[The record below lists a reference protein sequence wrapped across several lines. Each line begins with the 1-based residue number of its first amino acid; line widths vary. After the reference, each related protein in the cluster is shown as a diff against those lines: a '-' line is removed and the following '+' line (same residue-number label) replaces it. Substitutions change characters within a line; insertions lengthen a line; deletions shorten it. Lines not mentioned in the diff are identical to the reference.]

1 MLFDRKFDEYL
12 LKNHFPLLKADEL
25 NSWQNQR
32 DSVMQTVNS
41 VSFYALGL
49 VPERGRWYTFLTHQ
63 FLHGDI
69 MHLVGNMVFLVL
81 FGFVVEAALGAWRF
95 LATYL
100 IGGLGAAGFHYSYLV
115 LSGGDLSTPM
125 VGASGAISAVMAM
138 YVVLYRLKAIEFFYW
153 IFMFAGYFKAP
164 ALIILPLYIAFEVL
178 KSLMIEGSNVAYMAH
193 IGGFIAGAILIFLI
207 QAFFQ
212 NEINEEYLE
221 DKVEIDPFRQDLD
234 KVYNYIASFNLHS
247 AYKQNEV
254 LYKKYGNRPEVEEL
268 RLNLLK
274 GLSKSSLSKFL
285 LSRLKQQNNL
295 SSVVKAQVALWK
307 QLDTEA
313 KNEVSVIQQLNLA
326 IAALSIEE
334 AIVAKEIYKSLRA
347 KDQLLDKFQP
357 KMVELNNA
365 FIKFYQTHSQE
376 EMAQKFVKKNMELN
390 QFI

>member
-1 MLFDRKFDEYL
+1 
-12 LKNHFPLLKADEL
+12 
-25 NSWQNQR
+25 
-32 DSVMQTVNS
+32 
-41 VSFYALGL
+41 
-49 VPERGRWYTFLTHQ
+49 
-63 FLHGDI
+63 
-69 MHLVGNMVFLVL
+69 VL

-100 IGGLGAAGFHYSYLV
+100 IGGLGAAGFHYSYQV
-115 LSGGDLSTPM
+115 LSSGDLSTPM

-234 KVYNYIASFNLHS
+234 KVYNYIASFNLQS

-307 QLDTEA
+307 QLDIEA
-313 KNEVSVIQQLNLA
+313 KNGVSVIQQLNLA

-334 AIVAKEIYKSLRA
+334 ASVAKEIYKNLSA

-357 KMVELNNA
+357 KMIELNNA